1 MSQHNKQFLP
11 IALDITD
18 KKILI
23 IGGDEDAYKK
33 LKILQRSTNL
43 IEVVAP
49 KIIDWI
55 KNAGVIFHEKQYD
68 KSMLENYFLIYSCV
82 EDPAFVRQLIRDT
95 KEAGVLLNV
104 HDQPDLCEFV
114 SPAIYKQ
121 SNISIAVSSNG
132 KDVYESI
139 RVRNQL
145 KDYFE
150 NYQLQKLL
158 IAN

>member
-33 LKILQRSTNL
+33 LKILQRSTKL

-55 KNAGVIFHEKQYD
+55 KNAGVIFH
-68 KSMLENYFLIYSCV
+68 
-82 EDPAFVRQLIRDT
+82 
-95 KEAGVLLNV
+95 NV
-104 HDQPDLCEFV
+104 
-114 SPAIYKQ
+114 
-121 SNISIAVSSNG
+121 
-132 KDVYESI
+132 
-139 RVRNQL
+139 
-145 KDYFE
+145 
-150 NYQLQKLL
+150 
-158 IAN
+158 

>member
-1 MSQHNKQFLP
+1 MTIHNKQFLP

-23 IGGDEDAYKK
+23 IGGGEDAYKK
-33 LKILQRSTNL
+33 LKILQRSTDL

-49 KIIDWI
+49 EVISWI
-55 KNAGVIFHEKQYD
+55 KNTGVVFHERHYD
-68 KSMLENYFLIYSCV
+68 KSMLKEYFLIYSCV
-82 EDPAFVRQLIRDT
+82 EDPAFVQQLIKDT

-104 HDQPDLCEFV
+104 HDQPNLCEFV
-114 SPAIYKQ
+114 SPAIYQQ
-121 SNISIAVSSNG
+121 SDISIAVSSNG
-132 KDVYESI
+132 RDVYESI
-139 RVRNQL
+139 RVKNQL

-150 NYQLQKLL
+150 NYQLQKQL

>member
-1 MSQHNKQFLP
+1 MSKQKKQFLP
-11 IALDITD
+11 IAIDITD

-23 IGGDEDAYKK
+23 IGGGEDAYKK

-43 IEVVAP
+43 IEVLAP
-49 KIIDWI
+49 QIIPWI
-55 KNAGVIFHEKQYD
+55 KNSGVICHEMQYN
-68 KSMLENYFLIYSCV
+68 KTLLNNYFLIYSCV
-82 EDPAFVRQLIRDT
+82 EDPGFVQQLIKDC
-95 KEAGVLLNV
+95 KEARILLNV
-104 HDQPDLCEFV
+104 HDQPDFCEFV
-114 SPAIYKQ
+114 SPAIYKK

-132 KDVYESI
+132 EDVYESI

-150 NYQLQKLL
+150 NYKLQKQL

>member
-1 MSQHNKQFLP
+1 MSKQKKQFLP

-33 LKILQRSTNL
+33 LKILQRNTNL
-43 IEVVAP
+43 IEVIAP
-49 KIIDWI
+49 KIINWI
-55 KNAGVIFHEKQYD
+55 KNSGVVYHEKQYSKEVLKD
-68 KSMLENYFLIYSCV
+68 YFLIYSCV

-95 KEAGVLLNV
+95 KEVGVLLNI
-104 HDQPDLCEFV
+104 HDQPNFCQFV

-121 SNISIAVSSNG
+121 SNISVAVSSNG
-132 KDVYESI
+132 EDVYESI
-139 RVRNQL
+139 RLRNQL

-150 NYQLQKLL
+150 NYQLQKQL

>member
-1 MSQHNKQFLP
+1 MSKQKKQFLP

-43 IEVVAP
+43 IEVIAP
-49 KIIDWI
+49 KIINWI
-55 KNAGVIFHEKQYD
+55 KNAGVIYHEKQYSKEVLKD
-68 KSMLENYFLIYSCV
+68 YFLIYSCV

-95 KEAGVLLNV
+95 KEANVLLNV
-104 HDQPDLCEFV
+104 HDQPDFCEFV

-121 SNISIAVSSNG
+121 SNISVAVSSNG
-132 KDVYESI
+132 EDVYESI

-150 NYQLQKLL
+150 NYRLQKQL